1 MRILF
6 DLRTLDQLPR
16 TVRHYLAAVVDSF
29 LPAMAPGDEVT
40 VLMAKGAPRPF
51 QQIEQRSVAYL
62 EAEHS
67 ARSAAGAWELQGL
80 VALRGV
86 EVYCS
91 ADPLMRPPGP
101 VKGRAVKVIFAVEEL
116 QRFLGARR
124 FSWRERLR
132 WHFVARPRLLAA
144 DALLCPSHALA
155 VRLIAYAGWGARRR
169 TRVIANGVH
178 PIFRRH
184 SEEEVLAVRRR
195 WLVPRRYVL
204 MVETAGTAD
213 CLEVPLRALAQ
224 NEEVSSVTCIVVG
237 RKGLPAAL
245 REAIRDCHL
254 EGMVRFLPIDEVP
267 AVDLAALMSGAV
279 ALFEPVRE
287 TDFRPTI
294 AQALACGTPVICAAG
309 ASNKELFGNAVLRVH
324 PTDPAEW
331 AKAFSAVTL
340 STALCERLAR
350 RAQEQMAERTWTAT
364 AKALFAVGR
373 ELCGEEAR
381 A

>member
-16 TVRHYLAAVVDSF
+16 TVRHYLAALVDSF
-29 LPAMAPGDEVT
+29 LPALAPGDEVT
-40 VLMAKGAPRPF
+40 VLLAKGAQRPF
-51 QQIEQRSVAYL
+51 QQIEQASVAYL
-62 EAEHS
+62 EAEHA

-80 VALRGV
+80 VARREV

-91 ADPLMRPPGP
+91 ADPLIRPPGP
-101 VKGRAVKVIFAVEEL
+101 VKGRPVRVIFAVEEL
-116 QRFLGARR
+116 EHFLGARR

-132 WHFVARPRLLAA
+132 WRFVARPRLLAA

-155 VRLIAYAGWGARRR
+155 VRLIANAGWGARRR

-178 PIFRRH
+178 PIFRRY
-184 SEEEVLAVRRR
+184 SEEAVLAVRRR

-204 MVETAGTAD
+204 MVETAGSAD

-237 RKGLPAAL
+237 RKGLPAVL
-245 REAIRDCHL
+245 REAVRDCHL
-254 EGMVRFLPIDEVP
+254 EGMVRFLPIDELP

-294 AQALACGTPVICAAG
+294 AQALACGAPVICAAG
-309 ASNKELFGNAVLRVH
+309 VSNKELFGNAVLRVH

-331 AKAFSAVTL
+331 AKAFSAVML
-340 STALCERLAR
+340 STALCERLAK

-364 AKALFAVGR
+364 AKAVFAVGR
-373 ELCGEEAR
+373 ELCGEEAQ